1 MTALDEVI
9 HNRRSIRKYTEVK
22 VEWKK
27 IKDIISAGM
36 WSPTACNKQ
45 EYRFIY
51 LDDDELIKKIYYSGA
66 AHFLQETKQAILVL
80 YDNCIDNIEYRDNL
94 QSASACIQNMLLK
107 ATELNIGA
115 CWVCNLPP
123 KRKLRNIFRIPKHYD
138 PIALISLG
146 YFEKAPNP
154 IKRKYT
160 VDDVTFINE
169 FDIEK
174 DSVEVKS
181 SIKISV
187 KKYLRLVYTRLPKTK
202 FLIKLAEKFEKKF
215 DN

>member
-1 MTALDEVI
+1 M
-9 HNRRSIRKYTEVK
+9 
-22 VEWKK
+22 
-27 IKDIISAGM
+27 
-36 WSPTACNKQ
+36 
-45 EYRFIY
+45 
-51 LDDDELIKKIYYSGA
+51 
-66 AHFLQETKQAILVL
+66 
-80 YDNCIDNIEYRDNL
+80 
-94 QSASACIQNMLLK
+94 
-107 ATELNIGA
+107 
-115 CWVCNLPP
+115 PP